1 MPLSTS
7 QRRWLAV
14 VGIGLYWM
22 LLLTLTHWPGK
33 PEPVHSRQIPHLD
46 KLEHLTAFA
55 GLAALACVGVA
66 AFRPVTPL
74 AFLGIAGVLAAYA
87 ALDELTQGWVRNR
100 TPDMRDWI
108 ADMLGMAMGI
118 GAFLVARRLLGS
130 HVARTASAPA
140 AD

>member
-7 QRRWLAV
+7 QRQWLALV
-14 VGIGLYWM
+14 VVGLYWM

-55 GLAALACVGVA
+55 GLAALACIGVA

-87 ALDELTQGWVRNR
+87 AADELTQGWVRNR

-108 ADMLGMAMGI
+108 ADMLGTAAGI
-118 GAFLVARRLLGS
+118 GVFLLVKRVLES
-130 HVARTASAPA
+130 HGDRTAPA